1 MNIFYDDVD
10 PNLQIELNARG
21 QAGLMDRTNKSL
33 NFMLG
38 KIANAQL
45 TAYEGTGSASKPV
58 PIENFGVIGGGSVT
72 SGRYLPSGPD
82 GYLRD
87 RDISRIQTQFYGD
100 PGTLTDYEQELRL
113 SKITGRPDP
122 IGRAYD
128 KPVTFTDTSRRIG
141 PYLTGVDVTIGDH
154 SMGLLN
160 KATVQIVIPNPE
172 RDLDLIET
180 TWFRPGRFV
189 RIDIEHPDSALVSY
203 DITAGL
209 LTTGSVPNK
218 EKLKELYPGW
228 DIDALTRQIRRMNVF
243 TFEGLLTSFD
253 FSYTGEGSVEASL
266 SLTGTSNVYADISMY
281 LPNGGTPTTKT
292 AATVNTNFA
301 LGPAATTQSIIDPK
315 DPNKK
320 KTIIVNDTSSVVDP
334 STNKH
339 EFYSKIYRTFEDNIK
354 KYITQ
359 QKISKPA
366 DQLQVLIPFI
376 TDSDPTPVSDRFLLA
391 GELFPTKQYTFTV
404 PIPTASGATPANFNT
419 SSFAATLN
427 SGEIEEIQY
436 FPNGTG
442 GLLNNNF
449 DPVAKITVTSKA
461 EYERYI
467 TLGALV
473 QAVNDYAL
481 SKYTP
486 GGPDLSP
493 AQIICTDLYQGSN
506 YYPLL
511 TSCTPNEI
519 LLLPADPLVKSGFNW
534 HGDLGYYP
542 DIVKA
547 KTTQEQTP
555 TEPWF
560 GIYEVQPNGLT
571 VIRPSRIFINLQTIE
586 RIIDALTGNNIRSFT
601 VTQFLTSISSAIS
614 YATGNAINMKLVTD
628 RNDQNKLLF
637 VDANYLKSAD
647 PKSTKNVLPYSI
659 PMFANHPKGSVV
671 REFKLSATLPE
682 NAKNLSYVLNSG
694 DDISTDQIAPY
705 LNFMYSSG
713 DAAAINKAI
722 DIYKARHLAII
733 ENLRQVKEKN
743 GQYPI
748 VKQNIVEL
756 YKALVDYIKIPNSDI
771 RKSQQITAPIFPFTA
786 DFTIDGIN
794 GLRYGDVVQF
804 EALPKRYR
812 INTVFSVISVTH
824 TVSSQGEWTTNVTT
838 IMRPSID

>member
-113 SKITGRPDP
+113 SKTAGRPDP

-128 KPVTFTDTSRRIG
+128 KPVTFRDTSRRIG

-228 DIDALTRQIRRMNVF
+228 DIDALQKQIRRMNVF

-281 LPNGGTPTTKT
+281 LSNSGTPTTKT

-301 LGPAATTQSIIDPK
+301 LGAAATKISQSIIDPK
-315 DPNKK
+315 DPSKT
-320 KTIIVNDTSSVVDP
+320 KTIIVNDTGSVIDP

-339 EFYSKIYRTFEDNIK
+339 EFYSKIYRTFEENIT

-376 TDSDPTPVSDRFLLA
+376 P
-391 GELFPTKQYTFTV
+391 
-404 PIPTASGATPANFNT
+404 SG
-419 SSFAATLN
+419 
-427 SGEIEEIQY
+427 
-436 FPNGTG
+436 
-442 GLLNNNF
+442 
-449 DPVAKITVTSKA
+449 
-461 EYERYI
+461 
-467 TLGALV
+467 
-473 QAVNDYAL
+473 
-481 SKYTP
+481 
-486 GGPDLSP
+486 
-493 AQIICTDLYQGSN
+493 
-506 YYPLL
+506 
-511 TSCTPNEI
+511 
-519 LLLPADPLVKSGFNW
+519 
-534 HGDLGYYP
+534 
-542 DIVKA
+542 
-547 KTTQEQTP
+547 
-555 TEPWF
+555 
-560 GIYEVQPNGLT
+560 
-571 VIRPSRIFINLQTIE
+571 
-586 RIIDALTGNNIRSFT
+586 
-601 VTQFLTSISSAIS
+601 
-614 YATGNAINMKLVTD
+614 
-628 RNDQNKLLF
+628 
-637 VDANYLKSAD
+637 
-647 PKSTKNVLPYSI
+647 
-659 PMFANHPKGSVV
+659 
-671 REFKLSATLPE
+671 
-682 NAKNLSYVLNSG
+682 
-694 DDISTDQIAPY
+694 
-705 LNFMYSSG
+705 
-713 DAAAINKAI
+713 
-722 DIYKARHLAII
+722 
-733 ENLRQVKEKN
+733 
-743 GQYPI
+743 
-748 VKQNIVEL
+748 
-756 YKALVDYIKIPNSDI
+756 
-771 RKSQQITAPIFPFTA
+771 
-786 DFTIDGIN
+786 
-794 GLRYGDVVQF
+794 
-804 EALPKRYR
+804 
-812 INTVFSVISVTH
+812 
-824 TVSSQGEWTTNVTT
+824 
-838 IMRPSID
+838 